1 MQDKL
6 QSACN
11 PLEPGTKVGDEIRK
25 IFKELAELKILKEL
39 SAIGA
44 AIGAELSTFCTMS
57 DGMSTFLHHVGWEV
71 ETIRLAT
78 IILYTMTFTFPQ
90 PRNSV
95 RSFPSTLYGGSGGR
109 KLPPRSWK
117 R

>member
-6 QSACN
+6 QSAGN

-44 AIGAELSTFCTMS
+44 AIGAASGAELSTFCT
-57 DGMSTFLHHVGWEV
+57 MSTFLHHVGWDV
-71 ETIRLAT
+71 YFFAPCR
-78 IILYTMTFTFPQ
+78 M
-90 PRNSV
+90 
-95 RSFPSTLYGGSGGR
+95 GS
-109 KLPPRSWK
+109 
-117 R
+117 